1 VNYGLHV
8 CCLVLVTTFNTF
20 PFLCVRYLP
29 TSTPHS
35 VLRPMRIAPHNCFF
49 NPLPTRLRLSASVML
64 TLDGVSFNIFAHGL
78 YELDFLI
85 FMNMFLNQH
94 SSSSSMQEDRR
105 GESN

>member
-1 VNYGLHV
+1 
-8 CCLVLVTTFNTF
+8 
-20 PFLCVRYLP
+20 
-29 TSTPHS
+29 
-35 VLRPMRIAPHNCFF
+35 MRIAPHNCFF